1 MPNMMDYH
9 QEQNMNWK
17 ATFLVI
23 IGVLFICFVV
33 FGILSYDNGLE
44 KRALETDTE
53 IAKEILGQTIQEVK
67 DATLFIGEHPMIQ
80 EWQVSPKL
88 VNDHDILIVLNTIKY
103 MLNANNVYI
112 MNIEGKVMVCTP
124 PCNYALTGQ
133 NLNFRPYFQES
144 IKGNECVY
152 PAISVTDQERGLY
165 FSYPVYSNGK
175 GKPVG
180 VVVITLAL
188 DRFDKVLQNYTN
200 GIVAGII
207 SPEGIIFSSTEK
219 SWLFKSTE
227 PLTAQERENLR
238 ATRQFADEPLEQLG
252 ISISDSRV
260 KYNNAS
266 YLLVKDDIA
275 IPGWQMFALRKTTD
289 LHPVPP
295 FLMSGIL
302 LIIFGIS
309 YIILAMVYRKK
320 MKLQKEKNNG

>member
-1 MPNMMDYH
+1 MWLPISAFKEADQIH
-9 QEQNMNWK
+9 H
-17 ATFLVI
+17 
-23 IGVLFICFVV
+23 
-33 FGILSYDNGLE
+33 FGILSYNSELE

-53 IAKEILGQTIQEVK
+53 ISREVLGQIIQEVK
-67 DATLFIGEHPMIQ
+67 DATYFIAEHPMIQ

-88 VNDHDILIVLNTIKY
+88 VDDHDILIVLNTIKY
-103 MLNANNVYI
+103 MLNASNVYI
-112 MNIEGKVMVCTP
+112 MDTNGNVMVCTP
-124 PCNYALTGQ
+124 PCDNALTGQ
-133 NLNFRPYFQES
+133 NLSFRPYFQES
-144 IKGNECVY
+144 IKGHEFVY
-152 PAISVTDQERGLY
+152 PALSVTDQERGLY
-165 FSYPVYSNGK
+165 FSSPIYNNGN

-219 SWLFKSTE
+219 SWLFMSTE
-227 PLTAQERENLR
+227 PLTLKERENLR
-238 ATRQFADEPLEQLG
+238 ATRQFADKPLEQLG

-260 KYNNAS
+260 KVNDES

-275 IPGWQMFALRKTTD
+275 IPGWQVFALRKTTD

-302 LIIFGIS
+302 IIIFGIS
-309 YIILAMVYRKK
+309 YIILAMVYRREK
-320 MKLQKEKNNG
+320 KLQKEKNNG